1 MEPRNDS
8 PNYLRNEH
16 DDLTE
21 DLAQSLPVE
30 EQQGGKNKQKDN
42 PSDKDPKS
50 PEWQRRL
57 REELSAGR
65 EEKDFT
71 D

>member
-1 MEPRNDS
+1 MESRNNEA
-8 PNYLRNEH
+8 PGYLRNEN
-16 DDLTE
+16 DDISE
-21 DLAQSLPVE
+21 DLAQSLPVDERGSDNKEPKENGLVNNKKE
-30 EQQGGKNKQKDN
+30 ELQH
-42 PSDKDPKS
+42 
-50 PEWQRRL
+50 RL